1 MKILEIYKEKLR
13 YKNYSFRTI
22 DVYVSYLRIFL
33 TYNKI
38 KDPYQITTKEI
49 IKFLESYNFKSTSQ
63 QNQYVGSLK
72 LFAKY
77 ILNKK
82 DIPLS

>member
-63 QNQYVGSLK
+63 QNHVSNQLLSKIK
-72 LFAKY
+72 LP
-77 ILNKK
+77 I
-82 DIPLS
+82 